1 MRIHIHTYIH
11 LYASGH
17 DCRVVYSFTLGTMC
31 CLCVECAVALRRRKS
46 DDTINLAIQRAKN
59 IYMYIHKYIHIV
71 LVKQNKGK
79 EMANSIV
86 EWVAAKKLLT
96 H

>member
-1 MRIHIHTYIH
+1 
-11 LYASGH
+11 
-17 DCRVVYSFTLGTMC
+17 
-31 CLCVECAVALRRRKS
+31 
-46 DDTINLAIQRAKN
+46 
-59 IYMYIHKYIHIV
+59 MYIHKYIHIV

-79 EMANSIV
+79 EMANSKV